1 VEEDYEGRKVLEKK
15 VVQLKFGVALRLRG
29 GSNRYVMIVGGRTLV
44 NNMNMDKGVQELR
57 RFVMVEHIK
66 DQHNYGGRM
75 A

>member
-1 VEEDYEGRKVLEKK
+1 
-15 VVQLKFGVALRLRG
+15 
-29 GSNRYVMIVGGRTLV
+29 MIVGGRTLV